1 MSIKQS
7 IMVSVSICP
16 RRNIC
21 DFDGWRWD
29 LNYVALY
36 EIFLIYLLN
45 RHHVGLHCNFV
56 SVKFDGDLIS
66 DLSDSSS
73 GRYSESVTQ
82 H

>member
-1 MSIKQS
+1 MDWHVNQAKHNGFRFY
-7 IMVSVSICP
+7 P
-16 RRNIC
+16 RINIC

-29 LNYVALY
+29 LNSVAL
-36 EIFLIYLLN
+36 LN
-45 RHHVGLHCNFV
+45 LFNKSSESTYIV

-73 GRYSESVTQ
+73 GRYSESVSTVTQ

>member
-1 MSIKQS
+1 MSKHNGFRFY
-7 IMVSVSICP
+7 P
-16 RRNIC
+16 RINIC

-29 LNYVALY
+29 LNSVAL
-36 EIFLIYLLN
+36 LN
-45 RHHVGLHCNFV
+45 LFNKSSESTYIV
-56 SVKFDGDLIS
+56 SVKFDG